1 MANWKA
7 QTQEQRLTRALKI
20 GNSHRGKKIKESTK
34 EKLSKIN
41 ARLSKEQV
49 MRICALAEAKVKYR
63 EIAKIFNIK
72 EPSIS
77 DIVLR
82 RSYKWV
88 WLDK

>member
-1 MANWKA
+1 
-7 QTQEQRLTRALKI
+7 
-20 GNSHRGKKIKESTK
+20 
-34 EKLSKIN
+34 
-41 ARLSKEQV
+41 